1 MCGLFGFYDYKNS
14 LTAKQKSKLTNA
26 LAQACEARGTDAAGI
41 AYNSGGRL
49 HIYKRAL
56 AAHLMRFKIPV
67 DSLAVIGHTRL
78 TTQGNAK
85 HNYNNHPFRG
95 TANQAFALTH
105 NGVLY
110 NDMALRRNLQLPNTK
125 IETDSFVAV
134 QMIEQQR
141 HLDFTSLRCIAEQLE
156 GTFSFAVL
164 DEQNRLYLVKGNNPL
179 CLYHYPASGLYVYA
193 STEDLLQTALQK
205 TVGAWGKP
213 QNIMLD
219 DGDMLRLEP
228 DGQVEREYFSTA
240 NLLYEYRFLYG
251 GTGWGSYTTAGDVD
265 KQYLREI
272 KSVAAGFGIEP
283 EDIDLMLA
291 EACCLED
298 IEELLYGAMV

>member
-26 LAQACEARGTDAAGI
+26 LAQACDAAGI

-49 HIYKRAL
+49 HIYKRL
-56 AAHLMRFKIPV
+56 LPAHFMRFKLPV
-67 DSLAVIGHTRL
+67 DVSAVIGHTRL

-85 HNYNNHPFRG
+85 HNYNNHPFKG
-95 TANQAFALTH
+95 VADTAFALTH

-110 NDMALRRNLQLPNTK
+110 NDMALRKNLQLPNTK

-134 QMIEQQR
+134 QMIEQR
-141 HLDFTSLRCIAEQLE
+141 GHLDFASLCYMAEQLE

-179 CLYHYPASGLYVYA
+179 CLYHYPAVGVYVYA
-193 STEDLLQTALQK
+193 STEGLLQAALQK
-205 TVGAWGKP
+205 AAGAWGRA
-213 QNIMLD
+213 QSIMLD
-219 DGDMLRLEP
+219 DGDMLRLEL

-251 GTGWGSYTTAGDVD
+251 GTGWGGYLPSNTSDR
-265 KQYLREI
+265 QYLKEL
-272 KSVAAGFGIEP
+272 KSVAAGLGVVP

-291 EACCLED
+291 EGCCLED

>member
-1 MCGLFGFYDYKNS
+1 MCGLFGFYDYKNA
-14 LTAKQKSKLTNA
+14 LTVKQKSKLANA

-49 HIYKRAL
+49 HIHKRAL
-56 AAHLMRFKIPV
+56 AAHLMRFHIPA
-67 DSLAVIGHTRL
+67 DAQAVIGHTRL

-95 TANQAFALTH
+95 TADQAFALTH

-110 NDMALRRNLQLPNTK
+110 NDMGLRKNLQLPKTK

-134 QMIEQQR
+134 QMIEQQGR
-141 HLDFTSLRCIAEQLE
+141 LDFASLRYVAEQLE

-164 DEQNRLYLVKGNNPL
+164 DEQNRLYLLKGNNPL
-179 CLYHYPASGLYVYA
+179 CLYHYPAVGVYVYA
-193 STEDLLQTALQK
+193 STEDLLQAALQK
-205 TVGAWGKP
+205 TAGAWGKA
-213 QNIMLD
+213 QKLMLD
-219 DGDMLRLEP
+219 DGDMLCLES

-251 GTGWGSYTTAGDVD
+251 GTGWGSYLPSSTSD
-265 KQYLREI
+265 KQYLKEL
-272 KSVAAGFGIEP
+272 KSVAAGLGVVP

-291 EACCLED
+291 EGCCLEE

>member
-1 MCGLFGFYDYKNS
+1 MCGLFGFYDYKNA

-49 HIYKRAL
+49 HIYKRPL
-56 AAHLMRFKIPV
+56 PAHLMRFKIPV

-85 HNYNNHPFRG
+85 HNYNNHPFKG
-95 TANQAFALTH
+95 VADTAFALTH

-110 NDMALRRNLQLPNTK
+110 NDMALRKNLQMPNTK

-134 QMIEQQR
+134 QMIEQR
-141 HLDFTSLRCIAEQLE
+141 GHLDFASLCYMAEQLE

-164 DEQNRLYLVKGNNPL
+164 DERDRLYLVKGNNPL
-179 CLYHYPASGLYVYA
+179 CLYHYPAVGLYVYA
-193 STEDLLQTALQK
+193 STEDLLQTALK
-205 TVGAWGKP
+205 TCGKGWRKA
-213 QNIMLD
+213 QRIILT
-219 DGDMLRLEP
+219 DGDMLCLEP
-228 DGQVEREYFSTA
+228 DGQIEKEYFSTA

-272 KSVAAGFGIEP
+272 KSVAAGFGIVP

-291 EACCLED
+291 ESCCLED